1 MKIVTVGSRIFV
13 TGFRLAGVQG
23 IITDT
28 AEKALDEI
36 KKLMDDASVG
46 LVLIS
51 DDISKSMGEKLTKL
65 RAKKSTPLVFE
76 LPAPGSKKSDVDY
89 RKLLKQILGV

>member
-13 TGFRLAGVQG
+13 TSFRLAGVQG

-76 LPAPGSKKSDVDY
+76 LPSPGSKKSDVDY